1 MPISHSMI
9 ATRYLFIEVTLVTWK
24 VNSMVSGG
32 ELLFTLRGK
41 SYMDRIACLLLSIL
55 ERV

>member
-1 MPISHSMI
+1 MI
-9 ATRYLFIEVTLVTWK
+9 ATRYVFIAVTLVTWK

-32 ELLFTLRGK
+32 ELLFALLGK
-41 SYMDRIACLLLSIL
+41 SYMDRIACLSLSIL